1 MVVLLTAA
9 SCMVGVLMDPLL
21 IAPLPGTANIPAGG
35 DFVVCSDSAV
45 LLRSQILAFRRLR
58 PPPPRLLGP
67 PRAPNTM
74 ARPLAPSVKERIS
87 ACGTGDVANVDK

>member
-1 MVVLLTAA
+1 MVVLLTVA
-9 SCMVGVLMDPLL
+9 SCLVGVPMDPLL
-21 IAPLPGTANIPAGG
+21 IGALPGTANIPASG
-35 DFVVCSDSAV
+35 DFVICIDSGV

-67 PRAPNTM
+67 HCAPNTM
-74 ARPLAPSVKERIS
+74 ARPLAPSAKGRVI

>member
-1 MVVLLTAA
+1 MVVLLTVA
-9 SCMVGVLMDPLL
+9 SCLVGVPMDPLL
-21 IAPLPGTANIPAGG
+21 IGALPGTANIPASG
-35 DFVVCSDSAV
+35 DFVVCIDSGV

-67 PRAPNTM
+67 HCAPNTM
-74 ARPLAPSVKERIS
+74 ARPLAPSAKGRII

>member
-1 MVVLLTAA
+1 MVVLLTVA
-9 SCMVGVLMDPLL
+9 SCLVGVPMDPLL
-21 IAPLPGTANIPAGG
+21 IGALPGTANIPAGG

-58 PPPPRLLGP
+58 PPPPPLGSH
-67 PRAPNTM
+67 RAPNTM

>member
-1 MVVLLTAA
+1 MVVLLTVA
-9 SCMVGVLMDPLL
+9 SCLVGVPMDPLL
-21 IAPLPGTANIPAGG
+21 IGALPGTANIPASG
-35 DFVVCSDSAV
+35 DFVVCIDSGV

-58 PPPPRLLGP
+58 PPPPRLLGS